1 MLGSSGYLPE
11 VFLQGS
17 TAEISCNWNRYR
29 IKGGT
34 TMNPCLMVPSLRIS
48 PISEDH
54 SKTCLVPSYEISSSE
69 HMRSPRFPTC
79 AVGPYPPNLRAQPCH
94 HWEQHLVTRIR
105 FTLRQ
110 PNMAGKSPSWI
121 GLENFPIK
129 SSIYI
134 PLIFPA
140 THRKTELSMNC
151 LVLLLWY
158 N

>member
-54 SKTCLVPSYEISSSE
+54 SKTCLVPSYGISSSE

-79 AVGPYPPNLRAQPCH
+79 AVGPYPPPIWGHSHVTIGSSTSWRESGLPCGSQT
-94 HWEQHLVTRIR
+94 W
-105 FTLRQ
+105 
-110 PNMAGKSPSWI
+110 
-121 GLENFPIK
+121 LENPHHGLDWK
-129 SSIYI
+129 
-134 PLIFPA
+134 IFPLKA
-140 THRKTELSMNC
+140 PFIYRWFSQLPTEKLNYPWT
-151 LVLLLWY
+151 V
-158 N
+158 